1 MKSTN
6 IAKVFYTEY
15 DAYFTVVYKSRHVH
29 QYPEFK
35 KPEFK
40 SIAQKLS
47 AFRFDIACINRVIE
61 VQEAL
66 KLA

>member
-15 DAYFTVVYKSRHVH
+15 DAYFTVVYKSGHVH

-40 SIAQKLS
+40 SIAQRLS
-47 AFRFDIACINRVIE
+47 CFRFDAGCTSRIIE
-61 VQEAL
+61 VKNML
-66 KLA
+66 KSA